1 MHAFDLIL
9 PARCDFLS
17 AHAFQLCIDHRV
29 FTSACAGSETSTRP
43 RWLPCG
49 DLLLSDTVLFERTSC
64 DEFDERLRVQ
74 IEMSGGLGSE
84 RGVGNYVIIWVW
96 PGRLLRLFRGYGW
109 VCNETGN
116 SPVVFRRRVWLQDVR
131 LQRQINEI
139 GHLTMNAWNS
149 ITSPAFPVHYE
160 GK

>member
-17 AHAFQLCIDHRV
+17 AHALQFCIDHSV
-29 FTSACAGSETSTRP
+29 FPSACTGGETSTRS
-43 RWLPCG
+43 RWLLCG
-49 DLLLSDTVLFERTSC
+49 DLLFRDTVLFERTSC

-74 IEMSGGLGSE
+74 IEKSGGLGSE

-96 PGRLLRLFRGYGW
+96 PGQLLRLFRGYGW

-116 SPVVFRRRVWLQDVR
+116 SPVVFRRRVGLQVMR
-131 LQRQINEI
+131 LRTQIIERDY
-139 GHLTMNAWNS
+139 LTMNA
-149 ITSPAFPVHYE
+149 
-160 GK
+160 